1 MRSPIFL
8 GAEGRRFS
16 QELGLHPQFAVLP
29 LEFAQPGAF
38 GDGQRWFLIGVLLRY
53 LCTQL
58 PRVPSC
64 TCISRATSATGRD
77 DSITIFTASSL
88 NSGVNFLRRSRI
100 DRPPFRAGP
109 YWVRYPESGRLATL
123 TRCSESCVSG
133 RPRSSTTGEP
143 GAGKLARP
151 VRRKAWGNGAG
162 TTPAPRP
169 PP

>member
-8 GAEGRRFS
+8 GEEGRRFS

-64 TCISRATSATGRD
+64 TCISRATSAIGRD
-77 DSITIFTASSL
+77 VSITIFTASSL
-88 NSGVNFLRRSRI
+88 NSGVNFLRRSGTAT
-100 DRPPFRAGP
+100 PPFQTEPYTGP
-109 YWVRYPESGRLATL
+109 LHSQGRTL
-123 TRCSESCVSG
+123 DLR
-133 RPRSSTTGEP
+133 
-143 GAGKLARP
+143 L
-151 VRRKAWGNGAG
+151 
-162 TTPAPRP
+162 
-169 PP
+169 

>member
-64 TCISRATSATGRD
+64 TCISRATSAIGRD
-77 DSITIFTASSL
+77 VSITIFTASSL
-88 NSGVNFLRRSRI
+88 NSGVNFLRRPGRAPTDVAAE
-100 DRPPFRAGP
+100 DRTAPVLSSVAPMGLEARAG
-109 YWVRYPESGRLATL
+109 SG
-123 TRCSESCVSG
+123 
-133 RPRSSTTGEP
+133 
-143 GAGKLARP
+143 GAG
-151 VRRKAWGNGAG
+151 
-162 TTPAPRP
+162 PAPVCCAEYSP
-169 PP
+169 PSRRGTAAGQAPRV